1 MSSVPHRGIPN
12 LSAGAARTP
21 SRLGAALKV
30 MKYGFFDLL
39 RSRWIV
45 IYTLFFAAVTGGLL
59 TFGGDPSQAVLST
72 LNLVLLVIPLVSLVL
87 GLSYYYYARDFVELI
102 LTQPVSRTS
111 VFFGHYAGIAL
122 PLVGSF
128 LIGSGVPFLIYSSS
142 HEVSWPIVVSLL
154 FAGALLSLV
163 FSALAFW
170 IGLANEERVRA
181 LGIALAVWLG
191 LTMVYDGL
199 LLLFII
205 LMQAYPIE
213 RALIGLS
220 VLNPVD
226 LSRILVLLRL
236 DTAALMGYTG
246 AVFQRFFGSAW
257 GVSISTVSLLLWAAV
272 PTLFGLRAFRRKN
285 F

>member
-1 MSSVPHRGIPN
+1 MSLVSRTNIISAPSTKRTSSVN
-12 LSAGAARTP
+12 
-21 SRLGAALKV
+21 AALKV

-39 RSRWIV
+39 RSRWII
-45 IYTLFFAAVTGGLL
+45 IYTLFFFAVTGGLL
-59 TFGGDPSQAVLST
+59 YFGGDSSQAVLST
-72 LNLVLLVIPLVSLVL
+72 LNLVLLVVPLVSLVL
-87 GLSYYYYARDFVELI
+87 GLSYYYYTRDFVELI
-102 LTQPVSRTS
+102 LTQPISRPS
-111 VFFGHYAGIAL
+111 VFIGHYAGIAL

-128 LIGSGVPFLIYSSS
+128 LLGSGGPFLI
-142 HEVSWPIVVSLL
+142 HAARNEADWGVIGSLL
-154 FAGALLSLV
+154 ISGSLITLV

-181 LGIALAVWLG
+181 LGIALGVWLG

-199 LLLFII
+199 LMLFIV

-220 VLNPVD
+220 LLNPID

-246 AVFQRFFGSAW
+246 AVFKTFFGSIW
-257 GVSISTVSLLLWAAV
+257 GVGISTVSLLLWAIIPV
-272 PTLFGLRAFRRKN
+272 LMGLQTFKRKN

>member
-1 MSSVPHRGIPN
+1 MSSVPHSGIPIPRRE
-12 LSAGAARTP
+12 ADRVP

-72 LNLVLLVIPLVSLVL
+72 LNLVLMVIPLVSLVL

-102 LTQPVSRTS
+102 LTQPISRTS
-111 VFFGHYAGIAL
+111 VFLGHYAGIAL

-128 LIGSGVPFLIYSSS
+128 VIGTGVPFLIYSGSN
-142 HEVSWPIVVSLL
+142 EVSWGIVGSLL
-154 FAGALLSLV
+154 LAGALLSLV

-170 IGLANEERVRA
+170 IGLINEERVRA

-205 LMQAYPIE
+205 MMQAYPIE

-246 AVFQRFFGSAW
+246 AVFQAFFGGAW
-257 GVSISTVSLLLWAAV
+257 GVAISTASLLLWTVV
-272 PTLFGLRAFRRKN
+272 PMLLGLRAFRRKN

>member
-1 MSSVPHRGIPN
+1 MSSIPHSGIPVPQ
-12 LSAGAARTP
+12 RTP
-21 SRLGAALKV
+21 EDVPSRTNSALKV

-39 RSRWIV
+39 RSRWII
-45 IYTLFFAAVTGGLL
+45 IYTLFFFAVTGGLL
-59 TFGGDPSQAVLST
+59 YFGGDPNQAVLST

-102 LTQPVSRTS
+102 LTQPISRSS
-111 VFFGHYAGIAL
+111 VFLGHYAGIAL

-128 LIGSGVPFLIYSSS
+128 LVGSGVPFLLYAGRS
-142 HEVSWPIVVSLL
+142 EVGWGIVGSLL
-154 FAGALLSLV
+154 LAGALLGLV

-170 IGLANEERVRA
+170 IGLMNEERVRA

-199 LLLFII
+199 LMLFIV

-220 VLNPVD
+220 ILNPVD

-246 AVFQRFFGSAW
+246 AVFQGFFGSAW
-257 GVSISTVSLLLWAAV
+257 GGVISTVSLLFWTVAPMLM
-272 PTLFGLRAFRRKN
+272 GLRAFRRKN

>member
-1 MSSVPHRGIPN
+1 MSSVPHSGIPVPRRE
-12 LSAGAARTP
+12 GKRIP

-72 LNLVLLVIPLVSLVL
+72 LNLVLMVIPLVSLVL

-102 LTQPVSRTS
+102 LTQPISRTS
-111 VFFGHYAGIAL
+111 VFLGHYAGIAL

-128 LIGSGVPFLIYSSS
+128 VIGVGVPFLIYSGSN
-142 HEVSWPIVVSLL
+142 EVSWGIVGSLL
-154 FAGALLSLV
+154 VAGALLSLV

-170 IGLANEERVRA
+170 IGLINEERVRA

-205 LMQAYPIE
+205 MMQAYPIE

-246 AVFQRFFGSAW
+246 AVFQAFFGGVW
-257 GVSISTVSLLLWAAV
+257 GVAISTVSLLLWTVV
-272 PTLFGLRAFRRKN
+272 PMLLGLRAFRRKN